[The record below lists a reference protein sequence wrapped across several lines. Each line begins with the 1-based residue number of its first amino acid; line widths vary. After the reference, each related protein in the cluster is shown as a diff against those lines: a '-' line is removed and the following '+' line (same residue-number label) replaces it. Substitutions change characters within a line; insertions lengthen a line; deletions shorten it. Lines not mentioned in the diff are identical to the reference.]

1 MLDFPQDFDLE
12 IHLRD
17 PFEASIFIVIPVY
30 NHVEALRRMAKGAL
44 LHHSRVLVV
53 DDGSTDGGIDTLT
66 DLPIEVLR
74 YPRNRGKGAA
84 LLAAAEWGIARKLT
98 HMISLDADGQHD
110 PNDIP
115 RFIEAIED
123 APKALIVGQRNF
135 EQDSIPASSRFG
147 RKFSN
152 FWLRLQTGSQLK
164 DSQSGFRAYP
174 LFIFQQL
181 NFWTRRYNFEIEVLV
196 RSAWAG
202 VELRDVDISVYYPPR
217 DERISHFRSFM
228 DNWRLTLLNTHLTL
242 RSIVPWPHRKI
253 IELQQG
259 NDDRIKTLS
268 LFHPLRSIRQLL
280 RENSSPKQLAAAAGI
295 GVLLGALP
303 LLFCHTI
310 AILFVCG
317 FFRLNK
323 VAAISSSQLCMPPL
337 VPALCIEVGYFLR
350 NGSWLTDFSLE
361 TLGYQA
367 MQRLYEWL
375 LGSLLLAPLLAII
388 IAGITYLL
396 ATAISRKAENSD
408 KPLNGAQSKQAIRQ
422 EWTSR
427 SIGSSWQHQC
437 FYLMIRFGGRRAAY
451 ALLYVVAFYYV
462 LLPSVRKKC
471 NYYLTRR
478 FPQAGVWR
486 RFWNSYLMT
495 LDLGKVLVD
504 RALVGILGAEQVKV
518 ELRGKGELLELL
530 AENKG
535 MILVNAH
542 VGCWQ
547 VAMSALGFMKT
558 PVNLLMQRED
568 DDIDRHYFE
577 HAGIECPYRIIDP
590 RGYLGG
596 VLEMVE
602 VLKHG
607 EVLSVMGD
615 RMLGEDRNGVD
626 VEFMGGTVTMPFSA
640 YKLAS
645 ATGAPIVVLFSYK
658 TGVDSYELRLYKT
671 IRVPSG
677 LGRGH
682 QVFLPYVREFAETL
696 EAFCE
701 DHPFQ
706 FFNFFDMWQNQ
717 SSDQIDK

>member
-1 MLDFPQDFDLE
+1 MATPEGKIQ
-12 IHLRD
+12 
-17 PFEASIFIVIPVY
+17 IFVVIPVY
-30 NHVEALRRMAKGAL
+30 NHATTLRQVVKGVL
-44 LHHSRVLVV
+44 RHYDRVLVV
-53 DDGSTDGGIDTLT
+53 DDGSSDGGAETLT
-66 DLPIEVLR
+66 DLPIELLSH
-74 YPRNRGKGAA
+74 PHNMGKGAA
-84 LLAAAEWGIARKLT
+84 LLSAADWGLQRGLT
-98 HMISLDADGQHD
+98 HMVSLDADGQHD
-110 PNDIP
+110 VEDLPL
-115 RFIEAIED
+115 FFAAIDEN
-123 APKALIVGQRNF
+123 PQALVVGTRNF
-135 EQDSIPASSRFG
+135 NQSSIPGSSRFG

-164 DSQSGFRAYP
+164 DSQSGFRVYP

-202 VELRDVDISVYYPPR
+202 VELRDIDISVYYPCG
-217 DERISHFRSFM
+217 DERVSHFRSFM

-253 IELQQG
+253 VEFNQSSSS
-259 NDDRIKTLS
+259 RVKSLS
-268 LFHPLRSIRQLL
+268 LLHPLRSIRQLL
-280 RENSSPKQLAAAAGI
+280 KENRSPKQLAAAAGV
-295 GVLLGALP
+295 GVLLGTLP

-310 AILFVCG
+310 VILFVCG

-350 NGSWLTDFSLE
+350 NGDWLTEFSLQ

-375 LGSLLLAPLLAII
+375 LGSLLLAPLLALIV
-388 IAGITYLL
+388 AGITYLL
-396 ATAISRKAENSD
+396 ATTISRKAESNDISLSD
-408 KPLNGAQSKQAIRQ
+408 AQSKRAARQ
-422 EWTSR
+422 DWTSR
-427 SIGSSWQHQC
+427 SIGSSWQHQS
-437 FYLMIRFGGRRAAY
+437 FYLMIRLGGRRAAY
-451 ALLYVVAFYYV
+451 ALLYVVVFYYV
-462 LLPSVRKKC
+462 LLPSVRRKC
-471 NYYLTRR
+471 NYYLARR
-478 FPQAGVWR
+478 FPQSGMWA
-486 RFWNSYLMT
+486 RFWNSYRMT

-518 ELRGKGELLELL
+518 DLHGKQELLECL

-535 MILVNAH
+535 VILVNAH

-547 VAMSALGFMKT
+547 VAMSALGFMQT

-602 VLKHG
+602 VLKRG

-615 RMLGEDRNGVD
+615 RMLGEDRNGVE

-658 TGVDSYELRLYKT
+658 TGSDSYELKLYKT

-677 LGRGH
+677 LGRGNN
-682 QVFLPYVREFAETL
+682 VFRPYVREFAETL
-696 EAFCE
+696 EVFCSE
-701 DHPFQ
+701 HPFQ

-717 SSDQIDK
+717 PADQNR